1 MDPQTQQMIA
11 ALRGNGLGTYE
22 GNVPTAA
29 NPMVQP
35 IANPEQW
42 TPVLS
47 YMKKLMVQDPKDEF
61 LPSLQHQLQ
70 SAVYGQIPLP
80 RARPPGAPQ

>member
-1 MDPQTQQMIA
+1 MDPQTAQMIA

-35 IANPEQW
+35 IANPESW
-42 TPVLS
+42 TPNLA
-47 YMKKLMVQDPKDEF
+47 YMKKMMTQYPTDDY
-61 LPSLQHQLQ
+61 LPTIYNQLH
-70 SAVYGQIPLP
+70 SSVYGQIPLP
-80 RARPPGAPQ
+80 RARPTGAQ